1 MNKNST
7 REQNHNTQAVLNGVL
22 RIYVIA
28 CKRQN
33 RGVNA
38 NAPLASWCEVLVK
51 VLADHPEQH
60 CLARCPLLI
69 LVDHIEPHARIEMD
83 DDEKVSE
90 DLDDLQSYFDFV
102 GGSHISDDP
111 VKT

>member
-1 MNKNST
+1 
-7 REQNHNTQAVLNGVL
+7 
-22 RIYVIA
+22 
-28 CKRQN
+28 
-33 RGVNA
+33 
-38 NAPLASWCEVLVK
+38 
-51 VLADHPEQH
+51 
-60 CLARCPLLI
+60 